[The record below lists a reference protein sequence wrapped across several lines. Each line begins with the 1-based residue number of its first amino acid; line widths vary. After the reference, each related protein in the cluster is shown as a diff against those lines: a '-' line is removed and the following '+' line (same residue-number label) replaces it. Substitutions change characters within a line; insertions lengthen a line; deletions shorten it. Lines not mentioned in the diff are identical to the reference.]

1 MTARQ
6 YQPVLQE
13 ITTALFA
20 CPDCGAI
27 VWYALRAKH
36 DQLHTQID
44 GLIAGSWKHAELL
57 DADGDRLNEHA
68 NQIAGIQGQVGD
80 LDSSLRRLSSDVTDV
95 GYRVDDAK
103 RTADDAARN
112 ASRGW

>member
-1 MTARQ
+1 MTGRQ

-13 ITTALFA
+13 ITGALFA

-36 DQLHTQID
+36 DQLHQQID
-44 GLIAGSWKHAELL
+44 NLTVATLRQSELL